1 MCPRMSAWEHTDPTA
16 IALIYVAC
24 ARLGDGELV
33 EAELVRIVER
43 VGQWMP
49 GASEDQLREVIA
61 RGIEQFQAAPDERTQ
76 LQLVE
81 ASAERLH
88 EVLAAQDRERVVT
101 ELIGLVQADGAVDV
115 GETDFVLA
123 VARALGVE
131 VALV

>member
-61 RGIEQFQAAPDERTQ
+61 RGIEQFQAAPDERAQ